1 MTNLPREGFL
11 PPQIATLCR
20 ARWQVEL
27 LFRELKSRY
36 ALEEFDTSKEH
47 IVKIQITAALL
58 ITSVSRAILRVL
70 VDHAEERGENVSLPT
85 ERWATT
91 FRS

>member
-1 MTNLPREGFL
+1 
-11 PPQIATLCR
+11 
-20 ARWQVEL
+20 
-27 LFRELKSRY
+27 
-36 ALEEFDTSKEH
+36 LEEFDTSKEH